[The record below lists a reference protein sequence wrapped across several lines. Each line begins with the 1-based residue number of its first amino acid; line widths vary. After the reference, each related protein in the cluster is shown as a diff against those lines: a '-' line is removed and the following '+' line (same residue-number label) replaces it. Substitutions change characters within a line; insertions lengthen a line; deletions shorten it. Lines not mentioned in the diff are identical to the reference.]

1 MTTACLDEG
10 RVLAFVEGTL
20 SNDGR
25 SDVEA
30 HLAICRACAELTTW
44 AAADHAHRSRAP
56 GDEGRRL
63 IGTLAPGSRI
73 GRYQI
78 LGAVGRGGMG
88 EVYAAYHPDLDRRI
102 ALKVVSESGARAP
115 ERRAR
120 LLREARAIARLSHPN
135 VISVHD
141 AGTVGDRVY
150 IAMEF
155 VDGETVDAWRR
166 ARVRNWREILDVFVA
181 AGRGL
186 AAAHA
191 AGIVHRDFKPQN
203 VMIGRD
209 GSVHVMDFGLARL
222 AVEPAD
228 GPEAAA
234 DANANANIDADADVR
249 PLPATVT
256 KTGALVGTPAY
267 MSPEQFR
274 GEPLDAR
281 SDQFSFCVALYE
293 ALYGVRPSLLHLR
306 RDAAA
311 SAAAKPS
318 RTSGAPV
325 WLRGI
330 IARGLSADRSGRFPS
345 IDALLA
351 AASRGRTR
359 VRRRASGLAIAMA
372 ALLLSLGA
380 WRLAAARR
388 VSCAVPAERLAA
400 AWIPGEES
408 DPRRQAIHRA
418 FATSGRPSAE
428 TAWQR
433 VSKALD
439 EYVSQWSTMYVQ
451 TCEATHVR
459 GEQSGEVLDLR
470 MRCLGENLDEVRAL
484 TDVLVRADG
493 AAVSHAL
500 NAAQGLTT
508 VSRCADLALL
518 RSAVPLPRNAE
529 TLAKV
534 QALRASLRDVRSLVD
549 LGNMKAASRTAAA
562 LRPQVEAVGYKPL
575 LGELLELIGL
585 GLTHFE
591 PLSGEPIL
599 EDAFLT
605 SEACGDDVTAA
616 KSATHLSFLVGYQL
630 KRPREGKRWAQIA
643 SAILDRMGSGHERLR
658 GWLATGYGAVMAASG
673 DLAGAHK
680 LFEQAVTLKERA
692 LGPEHPDVAISLSNL
707 AITLTRT
714 GHADDALA
722 AVNRALA
729 IQDKHGDPDAFVRAN
744 LHGNRGDVL
753 AALGRHREAEDEF
766 NEVLGIVRASPQ
778 SDPENHSQA
787 LHGLGELRLAQ
798 GQAAAG
804 IALLEQALTVRER
817 DEVDPALTADTRFAL
832 AGALWESGSQ
842 RRRARSLAAAAK
854 DGYASSNR
862 ADKEHAVA
870 SWLAT
875 HRLAL

>member
-1 MTTACLDEG
+1 MTTPCLDEG

-20 SNDGR
+20 SDDGR
-25 SDVEA
+25 SEVEE
-30 HLAICRACAELTTW
+30 HLAICSACAELTTW

-63 IGTLAPGSRI
+63 IGTLAPGARVD
-73 GRYQI
+73 RYQI

-150 IAMEF
+150 IAMAF
-155 VDGETVDAWRR
+155 IDGETVDAWLR
-166 ARVRNWREILDVFVA
+166 ARARSWREILDVFVA

-209 GSVHVMDFGLARL
+209 GSVRVMDFGLARL
-222 AVEPAD
+222 ALEPAD
-228 GPEAAA
+228 VMDAAA
-234 DANANANIDADADVR
+234 DADSQ

-274 GEPLDAR
+274 GETLDAR
-281 SDQFSFCVALYE
+281 SDEFSFCVALHE
-293 ALYGVRPSLLHLR
+293 ALYGGRPALRHLR

-311 SAAAKPS
+311 SVTAKPS
-318 RTSGAPV
+318 RTSSAPV
-325 WLRGI
+325 WLRSI
-330 IARGLSADRSGRFPS
+330 IARGLSEDRSARFPS
-345 IDALLA
+345 MEALLA
-351 AASRGRTR
+351 AASRGRAR
-359 VRRRASGLAIAMA
+359 IRRLGSGFAIAMTV
-372 ALLLSLGA
+372 LLLSLGA
-380 WRLAAARR
+380 WRLGAARR
-388 VSCAVPAERLAA
+388 VSCAVPSERLAA
-400 AWIPGEES
+400 AWSPGAES

-418 FATSGRPSAE
+418 FAASGRPSAE
-428 TAWQR
+428 TVWQR

-439 EYVSQWSTMYVQ
+439 EYVTQWSAMYVQ

-459 GEQSGEVLDLR
+459 GEQSGDVLDLR

-500 NAAQGLTT
+500 TAAQSMTA

-534 QALRASLRDVRSLVD
+534 QALRASLRNVRSLVD
-549 LGNMKAASRTAAA
+549 LGNLQAASRTASE

-575 LGELLELIGL
+575 LAELLELIGV
-585 GLTHFE
+585 GLTHYE
-591 PLSGEPIL
+591 PPVAESIL
-599 EDAFLT
+599 EQAFLT
-605 SEACGDDVTAA
+605 AEACGDDVTAA
-616 KSATHLSFLVGYQL
+616 KSAAHLTFLVGYQL
-630 KRPREGKRWAQIA
+630 KRHREGKRWAEIA
-643 SAILDRMGSGHERLR
+643 GAILDRMGHGHERVR
-658 GWLATGYGAVMAASG
+658 GWLATDYGAVLAVSG
-673 DLAGAHK
+673 DLMGAHQ
-680 LFEQAVTLKERA
+680 LFEQALRLKEQA
-692 LGPEHPDVAISLSNL
+692 LGPEHPDVAITLSNL
-707 AITLTRT
+707 ALTSIRR
-714 GHADDALA
+714 GRPDEALA
-722 AVNRALA
+722 AVNRALE
-729 IQDKHGDPDAFVRAN
+729 IQKKHGDPDLFVLSN
-744 LHGNRGDVL
+744 LHANRGDAL
-753 AALGRHREAEDEF
+753 AALGRYDEAEE
-766 NEVLGIVRASPQ
+766 ELTTVLKIVGDDPKY
-778 SDPENHSQA
+778 DPENRSQA
-787 LHGLGELRLAQ
+787 LHGLGKLRVAQ
-798 GQAAAG
+798 ERAAAG
-804 IALLEQALTVRER
+804 IPLLEQALSIRER
-817 DEVDPALTADTRFAL
+817 DEVDLTLTADTRFAL
-832 AGALWESGSQ
+832 ACALWESGSD

-854 DGYASSNR
+854 DVYARSNR
-862 ADKEHAVA
+862 PEGEQTVA
-870 SWLAT
+870 TWLAA
-875 HRLAL
+875 HRLGQP